1 MGVKKATQKWGKRM
15 DSPYSILI
23 VEDEAVIALDLQL
36 QLEDMGYRVLGPA
49 ESGPQAL
56 ALAAQER
63 PDLVL
68 MDIRIQ
74 GPIDGIETA
83 ARLGRVSGLPVVFL
97 TSHSDEET
105 VAHAARTSPCGFLTK
120 PFEGRALR
128 AAIEMALSRAALE
141 RQLRESER
149 WFSAT
154 LRCVQ
159 DGVIVVNPDATL
171 RYLNPAAEALTG
183 WSAEEAVGRRLVEV
197 VRYAPGD
204 NDPPAALRALAE
216 NRSVGVRHGRRLL
229 RRNSARTTV
238 VVDES
243 ASPVDGEYGLRMGA
257 VLVLRDATDR
267 LAREGLD
274 AAGQHRPPAA
284 NAAEVPAATPRD
296 VPPLAQAT

>member
-1 MGVKKATQKWGKRM
+1 MEA
-15 DSPYSILI
+15 PCSILI

-105 VAHAARTSPCGFLTK
+105 VAQAARTSPCGFLTK

-128 AAIEMALSRAALE
+128 AAIEMALSRASLE
-141 RQLRESER
+141 RQLRESGR
-149 WFSAT
+149 WFAAT

-159 DGVIVVNPDATL
+159 DGVLVVNPDATL
-171 RYLNPAAEALTG
+171 RFINPAAEALTG
-183 WSAEEAVGRRLVEV
+183 WCAEEAMGRRLVEV
-197 VRYAPGD
+197 VRFAPGD
-204 NDPPAALRALAE
+204 NDPPAALKALAE
-216 NRSVGVRHGRRLL
+216 NCNVGVTHGRRLL
-229 RRNSARTTV
+229 RRNSARTV
-238 VVDES
+238 MVDES
-243 ASPVDGEYGLRMGA
+243 ASLVEGEFGLRMGA
-257 VLVLRDATDR
+257 VLVLRDATER

-284 NAAEVPAATPRD
+284 NAADVPAEPQDLPPMARAT
-296 VPPLAQAT
+296 

>member
-1 MGVKKATQKWGKRM
+1 ME
-15 DSPYSILI
+15 SPYSILI
-23 VEDEAVIALDLQL
+23 VEDEAVIALDLQC

-83 ARLGRVSGLPVVFL
+83 ARLGRVGGPPVVFL
-97 TSHSDEET
+97 TSHSDDDT
-105 VAHAARTSPCGFLTK
+105 VAQAARTSPSGFLTK

-128 AAIEMALSRAALE
+128 AAIEMALARAALE
-141 RQLRESER
+141 RRLRESER
-149 WFSAT
+149 WFAAT

-171 RYLNPAAEALTG
+171 RFMNPAAEALTG
-183 WSAEEAVGRRLVEV
+183 WNADEAVGRRLVEV
-197 VRYAPGD
+197 VRYASGD
-204 NDPPAALRALAE
+204 AHPPAALRALAE
-216 NRSVGVRHGRRLL
+216 NCSIGVTHGRRLL
-229 RRNSARTTV
+229 RRNSARTEV

-243 ASPVDGEYGLRMGA
+243 ASLVEGEFGLRMGA
-257 VLVLRDATDR
+257 VLVLRDATER

-284 NAAEVPAATPRD
+284 NAAEAPAADAGSAPPR
-296 VPPLAQAT
+296 AQAT

>member
-1 MGVKKATQKWGKRM
+1 MET
-15 DSPYSILI
+15 PCSILI

-97 TSHSDEET
+97 TSHSDDET
-105 VAHAARTSPCGFLTK
+105 VAQAARTSPCGFLTK

-128 AAIEMALSRAALE
+128 AAIEMALSRATLE

-149 WFSAT
+149 WFAAT
-154 LRCVQ
+154 LRGVQ
-159 DGVIVVNPDATL
+159 DGVLVVNPDTTL
-171 RYLNPAAEALTG
+171 RFINPAAEALTG
-183 WSAEEAVGRRLVEV
+183 WSAEEAVGRRLEDV
-197 VRYAPGD
+197 VRYASGD
-204 NDPPAALRALAE
+204 DDPPAVLKALAE
-216 NRSVGVRHGRRLL
+216 NRSVGVTHGRRLL
-229 RRNSARTTV
+229 RRNSARTMV

-243 ASPVDGEYGLRMGA
+243 ASPVEGEFGLRMGA
-257 VLVLRDATDR
+257 VLVLRDATER
-267 LAREGLD
+267 LSREGLD

-284 NAAEVPAATPRD
+284 NAADEPAAEPQDLPPR
-296 VPPLAQAT
+296 ARAT

>member
-1 MGVKKATQKWGKRM
+1 MET
-15 DSPYSILI
+15 PCSILI

-97 TSHSDEET
+97 TSHSDDET
-105 VAHAARTSPCGFLTK
+105 VAQAARTSPCGFLTK

-128 AAIEMALSRAALE
+128 AAIEMALSRASLE
-141 RQLRESER
+141 RRLRESER
-149 WFSAT
+149 WFAAT
-154 LRCVQ
+154 LRGVQ
-159 DGVIVVNPDATL
+159 DGVLVVNPDTTL
-171 RYLNPAAEALTG
+171 RFINPAAEALTG
-183 WSAEEAVGRRLVEV
+183 WSAEEAVGRRLEEV

-204 NDPPAALRALAE
+204 DDPPAALKALAE
-216 NRSVGVRHGRRLL
+216 NRSVGVTHARRLL
-229 RRNSARTTV
+229 RRNSARTMV
-238 VVDES
+238 AVDES
-243 ASPVDGEYGLRMGA
+243 ASPVEGEFGLRMGA
-257 VLVLRDATDR
+257 VLVLRDATER

-274 AAGQHRPPAA
+274 SAGQHRPPAA
-284 NAAEVPAATPRD
+284 NAADAPADAPHNLPPRARAT
-296 VPPLAQAT
+296 

>member
-1 MGVKKATQKWGKRM
+1 ME
-15 DSPYSILI
+15 SPYSILI

-97 TSHSDEET
+97 TSHSDDET
-105 VAHAARTSPCGFLTK
+105 VAQAARTSPCGFLTK

-128 AAIEMALSRAALE
+128 AAIEMALSRAQLE
-141 RQLRESER
+141 RRLRESER
-149 WFSAT
+149 WFAAT

-171 RYLNPAAEALTG
+171 RFINPAAEALTG
-183 WSAEEAVGRRLVEV
+183 WSAEEAVGRRLAEV
-197 VRYAPGD
+197 VRFAPGD
-204 NDPPAALRALAE
+204 TEPPAALQALAQ
-216 NRSVGVRHGRRLL
+216 NRHIGVQHGRRLL
-229 RRNSARTTV
+229 RRNSARAV
-238 VVDES
+238 VTVDES
-243 ASPVDGEYGLRMGA
+243 AALVEGEFGLRMGA
-257 VLVLRDATDR
+257 VLVLRDATER

-274 AAGQHRPPAA
+274 AAGQRRPPAA
-284 NAAEVPAATPRD
+284 NTSSVPAMEHEAL
-296 VPPLAQAT
+296 PLAQVT

>member
-1 MGVKKATQKWGKRM
+1 ME
-15 DSPYSILI
+15 SPCSILI

-56 ALAAQER
+56 ALAVQQR

-97 TSHSDEET
+97 TSHSDDET
-105 VAHAARTSPCGFLTK
+105 VAQAARTSPCGFLTK
-120 PFEGRALR
+120 PFESRALR
-128 AAIEMALSRAALE
+128 AAIEMALSRASLE
-141 RQLRESER
+141 RRLRESEQ

-159 DGVIVVNPDATL
+159 DGVIVVDPDAKL
-171 RYLNPAAEALTG
+171 RFINPAAEALTG
-183 WSAEEAVGRRLVEV
+183 WSAAEAVGRRLVDV
-197 VRYAPGD
+197 VRFAPGD
-204 NDPPAALRALAE
+204 TDPPAAIKALAE
-216 NRSVGVRHGRRLL
+216 SRSVGVTHGRRLL
-229 RRNSARTTV
+229 RRNSARTMV
-238 VVDES
+238 MVDES
-243 ASPVDGEYGLRMGA
+243 AALVEGEFGLRMGA
-257 VLVLRDATDR
+257 VLVLRDATER

-284 NAAEVPAATPRD
+284 NAADDAPAAGAQD
-296 VPPLAQAT
+296 APPPVARAT